1 MRECGAG
8 AVFSRQAFIN
18 GSEGAVPDTFYWYD
32 LETSGTEPRWDRIV
46 QFAGLRTDRELNE
59 IGEPWCTYVHL
70 PDDVLPSPGAT
81 LVTGITPQLAREQ
94 GIPEWRAL
102 RRIDELFREPNT
114 CVAGYNNL
122 RFDDEFVRYGLYR
135 NLMDPYAREWQN
147 GNSRWDIID
156 LVRAAGALRPDGIEW
171 PVDEEGLPV
180 YRLEA
185 LTAANGLEQDN
196 PHDALSD
203 TRATVALARL
213 IRQRQPKLFAYH
225 FAGRFK
231 RRVRELLEPAGA
243 RLCVHV
249 SGMYPRQRKGL
260 APIVSVCR
268 HPANSNS
275 IVVADLGED
284 IEMLLD
290 WPVDRIREALFT
302 ANAPVRPPL
311 KEIRINKC
319 PFVALADVVTEA
331 DAERLQF
338 DRALA
343 RQRMRRLERPGIAR
357 KIQKV
362 YARGAPESQP
372 DVDAAL
378 YEGFLKDAD
387 KARCESFHRELAGGR
402 WVDLDY
408 RDKRLEVLAS
418 RLKSRGFSDRQDAG
432 ERDGWHAWVRDKLGA
447 ADAPWRTLRRFES
460 ELDEALESATGRRQ
474 ELLFALKSHGEALQA
489 TYRL

>member
-1 MRECGAG
+1 MP
-8 AVFSRQAFIN
+8 N
-18 GSEGAVPDTFYWYD
+18 TFYWYD

-46 QFAGLRTDRELNE
+46 QFAGLRTDSDLNE
-59 IGEPWCTYVHL
+59 IGEPWCTYVRL

-81 LVTGITPQLAREQ
+81 LVTGITPRLTRDE

-102 RRIDELFREPNT
+102 HRIDDLFREPNT

-185 LTAANGLEQDN
+185 LAAANGLDHGN
-196 PHDALSD
+196 AHDALAD
-203 TRATVALARL
+203 ARATVALARL

-225 FAGRFK
+225 HARRSK
-231 RRVRELLEPAGA
+231 RRVREFLEPPGA

-249 SGMYPRQRKGL
+249 SGMYPRRRNGL
-260 APIVSVCR
+260 APVVSICR
-268 HPANSNS
+268 HPQNSNS

-290 WPVDRIREALFT
+290 WPEDRIREGLFS
-302 ANAPVRPPL
+302 ADAPVRPPL

-319 PFVALADVVTEA
+319 PFVAVAEVVTDA
-331 DAERLQF
+331 DAERLRF
-338 DRALA
+338 DRQLA
-343 RQRMRRLERPGIAR
+343 RQRMRRLKRPGIAQ
-357 KIQKV
+357 KIQRV
-362 YARGAPESQP
+362 YARGAAEPQV

-378 YEGFLKDAD
+378 YEGFLKDED
-387 KARCESFHRELAGGR
+387 KARCESFNRELAEGR
-402 WVDLDY
+402 WRDLDY
-408 RDKRLEVLAS
+408 RDKRLKALAA
-418 RLKSRGFSDRQDAG
+418 RLKARGFNDWLDAG
-432 ERDGWHAWVRDKLGA
+432 EREAWRAWVRDKLGA
-447 ADAPWRTLRRFES
+447 EKAPWLTLRRFES
-460 ELDEALESATGRRQ
+460 DLEGLLASVTGRQREMLLELESYGRTLRTAYG
-474 ELLFALKSHGEALQA
+474 L
-489 TYRL
+489 